1 MARGWKLR
9 GSVMDGKTLF
19 DVVLGVAMLLGGW
32 VMRMMWESLKELRTQ
47 DQELAEKVSQIEILV
62 AGEYVK
68 RSEFERSVQ
77 RIFDK
82 LDIIDAKLS
91 NKADR

>member
-1 MARGWKLR
+1 MALGWKLR

-32 VMRMMWESLKELRTQ
+32 WMRMMWESLKELRKQ
-47 DQELAEKVSQIEILV
+47 DQELAEKVSQIEVLV

-68 RSEFERSVQ
+68 RSELDRAIQ

-82 LDIIDAKLS
+82 LDIIDSKLS
-91 NKADR
+91 NKADK

>member
-1 MARGWKLR
+1 
-9 GSVMDGKTLF
+9 MDGQTLF
-19 DVVLGVAMLLGGW
+19 DMVLGVAMLLGGW

-47 DQELAEKVSQIEILV
+47 DQELAEKVSQIEVLV

-68 RSEFERSVQ
+68 RSELDRAIQ

-82 LDIIDAKLS
+82 LDIIDSKLS
-91 NKADR
+91 NKADK

>member
-1 MARGWKLR
+1 
-9 GSVMDGKTLF
+9 MDGKTLF